1 MQTTNFI
8 AASAEVT
15 TITSLKKG
23 DVYKR
28 LEESSYSSGD
38 KIVHGVVLDVLYN
51 GTDAAIQAME
61 FKGNYS
67 SMDTEFKTFS
77 GDKEIK
83 IFPSN
88 ADEVKQY
95 LKTTVESLERK
106 VVEKKKEV
114 VEAEDELAKAQE
126 IVGGSLIKKLRTP
139 EYSSGKTKKLVLQ
152 PSKPAE
158 DGSPIQ
164 LDDIPF

>member
-28 LEESSYSSGD
+28 LEESSYGED

-51 GTDAAIQAME
+51 GTDAAIQTME
-61 FKGNYS
+61 FKGTYRS
-67 SMDTEFKTFS
+67 LDTSFKTFS

-88 ADEVKQY
+88 PEEVKSY
-95 LKTTVESLERK
+95 LETTVKSIENDIDS
-106 VVEKKKEV
+106 KKKELS
-114 VEAEDELAKAQE
+114 EAEDKLAKAQE
-126 IVGGSLIKKLRTP
+126 LATGGFFKKLQAP
-139 EYSSGKTKKLVLQ
+139 EYNKGKVDNLVLQ
-152 PSKPAE
+152 PSKPAV
-158 DGSPIQ
+158 DDSPI
-164 LDDIPF
+164 DVSDIPF